1 MIRCLLYTGRV
12 LPIHTSIA
20 REEILLFLKKPII
33 LVHKPSKE
41 SKTQNQVIETE
52 QEQSPSNSKESV
64 VENTNDIPDI
74 DAQSG
79 IQTEPPISQQG
90 LEDSN
95 KDDESNPE
103 LIDDNN
109 SHDSADNAIIDSESK
124 EKNCLSEQT
133 VGFTPSC
140 SAKQGLSSSPPH
152 VDISFTSR
160 GKSSISIDRLHPLL
174 SPLHMHCLKRFL

>member
-1 MIRCLLYTGRV
+1 M
-12 LPIHTSIA
+12 
-20 REEILLFLKKPII
+20 FLKKPIM

-41 SKTQNQVIETE
+41 SKTQNQVIEPG

-64 VENTNDIPDI
+64 VENTDYIPDI
-74 DAQSG
+74 DAQSS
-79 IQTEPPISQQG
+79 IQTELPISQQG

-95 KDDESNPE
+95 KDNESNPE
-103 LIDDNN
+103 LIDDND
-109 SHDSADNAIIDSESK
+109 SHDSADNTIIDSESK

-140 SAKQGLSSSPPH
+140 SEKQGLSSSPPH

-160 GKSSISIDRLHPLL
+160 GKSSISIVWTHNLHPLRYT
-174 SPLHMHCLKRFL
+174 CTALKFPVDHLIINISNTQY